1 MMLSVILI
9 YIIMMLLFSMCDLV
23 SDLWQQLELTS
34 ELECDLK
41 DTVQLFSF
49 DQSRDTGAID
59 VKMYV
64 CS

>member
-1 MMLSVILI
+1 
-9 YIIMMLLFSMCDLV
+9 MMLLFSMCDLV